1 MTCQSVDLFSFILLV
16 DGSEYILCLISSGN
30 WSAFVSSDAAFP
42 CSLSSL
48 LELQLGEV
56 PLQRSSTGAEF
67 APRGTFGTVL
77 RRFRLS
83 HLVGPGVLLASCGWR
98 PWGLQGTLQST
109 ERPLQEEF
117 SSPKCPRCQ
126 DWEILGWSFSFC
138 LLSLGTSFMFSV
150 VLTLRSG

>member
-56 PLQRSSTGAEF
+56 PLQRSSTWAEF
-67 APRGTFGTVL
+67 AP
-77 RRFRLS
+77 
-83 HLVGPGVLLASCGWR
+83 PGNIWH
-98 PWGLQGTLQST
+98 
-109 ERPLQEEF
+109 
-117 SSPKCPRCQ
+117 CP
-126 DWEILGWSFSFC
+126 E
-138 LLSLGTSFMFSV
+138 TFSV
-150 VLTLRSG
+150 VTLGWAGSAAGILWVEAVGFAGHPAEHRAAPARGVLQPKMPTVPRLGNPGLELLILSS